1 MECAQCQQ
9 PACKRCPC
17 RAVRYCSLKCQR
29 IDWPR
34 HKDDCRRMRAEQ
46 TVVLPPR
53 PWYNHS
59 APELAQHCYEFALR
73 ARSMREHKVE
83 MPDAEAVAYRLVEDG
98 TGAGLVEMEAAV
110 TAAREMFVPRQ
121 QSDLD
126 DLPSQSGDA
135 FGDRALA
142 VQRMLCEAA
151 HALLTDDL
159 RRHAGDWVAYLFDG
173 RVLLGK
179 TPTMVRPPKATPEQ
193 LEAIRRSAVAEEEK

>member
-17 RAVRYCSLKCQR
+17 RAARYCSLKCQR

-53 PWYNHS
+53 PWIHFS

-73 ARSMREHKVE
+73 ARSVREHQVE
-83 MPDAEAVAYRLVEDG
+83 MADAEATAYRLV
-98 TGAGLVEMEAAV
+98 
-110 TAAREMFVPRQ
+110 VPQQ

-142 VQRMLCEAA
+142 AQRMLNEAA
-151 HALLTDDL
+151 QALLPDDL
-159 RRHAGDWVAYLFDG
+159 VRHAGDWVAYLFDG

-179 TPTMVRPPKATPEQ
+179 APTMVRPPKATPEQ
-193 LEAIRRSAVAEEEK
+193 LEAIRRSVAQEEEK